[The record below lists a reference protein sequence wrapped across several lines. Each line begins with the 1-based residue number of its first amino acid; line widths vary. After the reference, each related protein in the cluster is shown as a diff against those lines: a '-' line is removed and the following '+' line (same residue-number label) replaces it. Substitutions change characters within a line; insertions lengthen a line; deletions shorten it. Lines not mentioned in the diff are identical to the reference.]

1 LGIVLASRGISIR
14 SEDVAGAHRRVVDH
28 GEDDDLAF
36 LLFNTN
42 RYVGW
47 DLVRGLGYWWA
58 CVDVVVMGCCGA
70 EVQQVRLSLSFLFF

>member
-47 DLVRGLGYWWA
+47 GLVRGLGYWWA

-70 EVQQVRLSLSFLFF
+70 EVHQVSFPPILF